1 GWTTSSMESHWRSDD
16 AEPRRPRTRAHPH
29 QQLSV
34 AGGRFIGAG
43 LLLRKETL
51 MRRLG
56 SINALLVVLAALS
69 LAIDPRPA
77 MAAWPA
83 FGRAIGAAPGN
94 QDDAQ
99 AATDGAGGA
108 IITWVDAASGVVDL
122 FAQHVLAS

>member
-1 GWTTSSMESHWRSDD
+1 
-16 AEPRRPRTRAHPH
+16 
-29 QQLSV
+29 
-34 AGGRFIGAG
+34 GAG

-122 FAQHVLAS
+122 FAQHVLASGALDPAWPTGGRALLTDPSTLPGPSGRQVFPVIVSDGA